1 MDHQDQVLLVQTSH
15 IKKVILRKMVIW
27 FLDFCV
33 FEHLG
38 NVGYHGVVKPLA
50 LLRTLVCYVLGSI
63 INFPDSPSTTDN
75 CHTNA
80 FSGPARPLTSNR
92 VTVLCHI
99 RMVCTVHSSN
109 VEQSAQILHTAH
121 RDGLH
126 TSNIPGISYNLHKVR
141 TLYRGNGLCHI
152 TRVCKVCT
160 YHTSF
165 YKLYISHT

>member
-1 MDHQDQVLLVQTSH
+1 MLGTMALLST
-15 IKKVILRKMVIW
+15 
-27 FLDFCV
+27 
-33 FEHLG
+33 
-38 NVGYHGVVKPLA
+38 LA

-141 TLYRGNGLCHI
+141 TLYRGTAYVTSRGCAKFAHI
-152 TRVCKVCT
+152 THSTNCT
-160 YHTSF
+160 YPTHSS
-165 YKLYISHT
+165 LC

>member
-1 MDHQDQVLLVQTSH
+1 MFFSILAILGTMALLST
-15 IKKVILRKMVIW
+15 
-27 FLDFCV
+27 
-33 FEHLG
+33 
-38 NVGYHGVVKPLA
+38 LA

-99 RMVCTVHSSN
+99 RMVCTVHTSN
-109 VEQSAQILHTAH
+109 VEQIVQILHTAH

-126 TSNIPGISYNLHKVR
+126 TSNIPGISNNLHKVR
-141 TLYRGNGLCHI
+141 SLHRGTTLCH
-152 TRVCKVCT
+152 TRTRRVCKVCT
-160 YHTSF
+160 YHTF

>member
-1 MDHQDQVLLVQTSH
+1 MFFSILAMLGTMALLST
-15 IKKVILRKMVIW
+15 
-27 FLDFCV
+27 
-33 FEHLG
+33 
-38 NVGYHGVVKPLA
+38 LA

-99 RMVCTVHSSN
+99 RMVCTVHTSN

-121 RDGLH
+121 RGGLH
-126 TSNIPGISYNLHKVR
+126 TSNIPGISYKLHKVR
-141 TLYRGNGLCHI
+141 SLHRGTALCH
-152 TRVCKVCT
+152 TRTRRVCKVCT
-160 YHTSF
+160 YHTF
-165 YKLYISHT
+165 YKLYISHI

>member
-1 MDHQDQVLLVQTSH
+1 MFFSILAMLGTMALLST
-15 IKKVILRKMVIW
+15 
-27 FLDFCV
+27 
-33 FEHLG
+33 
-38 NVGYHGVVKPLA
+38 LA

-99 RMVCTVHSSN
+99 RMVCTVHTSN
-109 VEQSAQILHTAH
+109 GEQIAQILHTAH

-126 TSNIPGISYNLHKVR
+126 TSNIPGISYNLHKLR
-141 TLYRGNGLCHI
+141 TLYRGTAPCHI

-160 YHTSF
+160 YHTF